1 MPYNRRNFL
10 NLLARVEPRTHD
22 CWLHVSRTAMA
33 CRFEVTLSR
42 SEEHGVVAA
51 TEALDE
57 VERLEAQLT
66 VFRESSEVSYVN
78 ANAGNQAVNIS
89 QSLFDLLALCK
100 LLYVDTHG
108 AFDITAGPLTRC
120 WGFLRREAR
129 LPGNAEIEHARSF
142 VGSNKIHLDEA
153 ARSVRF
159 SKPGVQINLGS
170 IGKGYALDRAARH
183 VSNRISTAL
192 LNAGASSMRAIGAG
206 EGKEGWVVGLRHP
219 RSKLRRLGVLRLR
232 DCSLA
237 TSGNEEQFFDHAGRR
252 FSHIIDPR
260 TGWPSEGVTSVSVVT
275 PDGALS
281 DALATAFFVGGCALA
296 EEYCAKNSEV
306 LVVMLES
313 NSQVPIVIGSNA
325 GCDGL
330 GHF

>member
-10 NLLARVEPRTHD
+10 NLLARVEPRADD

-33 CRFEVTLSR
+33 CRFEVTLPR
-42 SEEHGVVAA
+42 SEEHGIAVA

-57 VERLEAQLT
+57 VDRLEAQLT

-78 ANAGNQAVNIS
+78 AHAGNQAVNIS
-89 QSLFDLLALCK
+89 QSLFDLLSLCK
-100 LLYVDTHG
+100 RLYVDTGG
-108 AFDITAGPLTRC
+108 AFDITAGPLSRC
-120 WGFLRREAR
+120 WGFLQREAR
-129 LPGNAEIEHARSF
+129 LPENSEIERARSF
-142 VGSNKIHLDEA
+142 VGSEKIYLDEA

-159 SKPGVQINLGS
+159 SQPGVQINLGS

-183 VSNRISTAL
+183 VSNRVGTAL

-206 EGKEGWVVGLRHP
+206 ERNEGWVAGLRHP

-232 DCSLA
+232 DCALA
-237 TSGNEEQFFDHAGRR
+237 TSGNEEQFFDHSGRR

-281 DALATAFFVGGCALA
+281 DALATAFFVGGRALA

-313 NSQVPIVIGSNA
+313 NSQVPIVIGSSA
-325 GCDGL
+325 GSDGL
-330 GHF
+330 RHF

>member
-1 MPYNRRNFL
+1 
-10 NLLARVEPRTHD
+10 
-22 CWLHVSRTAMA
+22 MA
-33 CRFEVTLSR
+33 CRFEVTLPR
-42 SEEHGVVAA
+42 SEEHGIAVA

-66 VFRESSEVSYVN
+66 VFRASSEISYVN
-78 ANAGNQAVNIS
+78 AHAGNREVNIS
-89 QSLFDLLALCK
+89 QLLFDLLALCK
-100 LLYVDTHG
+100 RLYVDTHG

-129 LPGNAEIEHARSF
+129 LPDNAEIEHARSL
-142 VGSNKIHLDEA
+142 VGSEKIHLDEA

-159 SKPGVQINLGS
+159 SQPGVELNLGS
-170 IGKGYALDRAARH
+170 IGKGYALDRAARQ
-183 VSNRISTAL
+183 VSNRIGTAL
-192 LNAGASSMRAIGAG
+192 LNAGASSMRAIGAS
-206 EGKEGWVVGLRHP
+206 ERDEGWEVGLRHP
-219 RSKLRRLGVLRLR
+219 RSKLKRLGVLRLR

-237 TSGNEEQFFDHAGRR
+237 TSGNEEQFIDHGGRR

-281 DALATAFFVGGCALA
+281 DALATAFFVGGRALA
-296 EEYCAKNSEV
+296 EEYCAKNGEV

-313 NSQVPIVIGSNA
+313 NSQVPIVIGSSS
-325 GCDGL
+325 GSDGL
-330 GHF
+330 RHF